1 MRPWVVVAGDFVRTG
16 GMDAANLALAAHL
29 ARAGRR
35 VHVVAHRADEA
46 LVAAPGVTFHRVPRP
61 LGSHRLGFPLLD
73 RAGRRV
79 AASLA
84 EPVVVA
90 NGGNCGA
97 GSVAWLHY
105 VHAAYAP
112 ETGGSPLRRV
122 LARFDRAKAMRDE
135 RDAVR
140 RARVVVANS
149 GRTRRDAVERL
160 GSDPARVEV
169 VYYGIEPERF
179 HPPSDGERREVR
191 RMLGIDGD
199 APAVAFVGALG
210 DRRKGFDTLF
220 SAWRALS
227 RDEAWDAALL
237 VVGTGAEA
245 VAWERR
251 AQEGGLGARMRFL
264 GFRRDVGTVLA
275 ACDALVSPTR
285 YEAYGLAVH
294 EALCRGLPAL
304 VSRDAG
310 VAERYPEEMRALL
323 IDDPDDAGELRRR
336 LAGWRARRD
345 EHRAAAIR
353 LSAELRRWTW
363 DDMAARIVDIVEER
377 G

>member
-1 MRPWVVVAGDFVRTG
+1 
-16 GMDAANLALAAHL
+16 
-29 ARAGRR
+29 
-35 VHVVAHRADEA
+35 
-46 LVAAPGVTFHRVPRP
+46 VPRP

-73 RAGRRV
+73 RAGRGA

-84 EPVVVA
+84 SRAPVVVA
-90 NGGNCGA
+90 NGGNCRA
-97 GSVAWLHY
+97 DDVVWLHY

-112 ETGGSPLRRV
+112 DAPRWFFRRLV
-122 LARFDRAKAMRDE
+122 RYDRAQAMRDE
-135 RDAVR
+135 LAAVQ
-140 RARVVVANS
+140 RARVVIANS
-149 GRTRRDAVERL
+149 GRTRRDAVELL
-160 GSDPARVEV
+160 GADEGRVEV

-179 HPPSDGERREVR
+179 RPPSDDERAEAR
-191 RMLGIDGD
+191 RTLGIDGD

-220 SAWRALS
+220 AAWRALAA
-227 RDEAWDAALL
+227 EPGWDATLL

-245 VAWERR
+245 GAWERR
-251 AQEGGLGARMRFL
+251 AREAGLGARMRFL
-264 GFRRDVGTVLA
+264 GFREDVGTVLA

-323 IDDPDDAGELRRR
+323 IDDPDAAEELRRR
-336 LAGWRARRD
+336 LVDWRARRE

-353 LSAELRRWTW
+353 LSAELRGWTW
-363 DDMAARIVDIVEER
+363 DDMAARIVDIVGER